1 MGVRKEDSP
10 DPYGPSSP
18 QALGNIL
25 AYLSDAK
32 RKLRQVVWI
41 NLREEVVLVCD
52 GHMHSLWPPGP
63 TLPPEQLEVSK
74 VSGLLHGLHRRHSG
88 VKRDKGEKPE
98 GLVFLLF
105 GCWS

>member
-1 MGVRKEDSP
+1 MSP
-10 DPYGPSSP
+10 RPLSRS

-41 NLREEVVLVCD
+41 NLREEVVLECD

-63 TLPPEQLEVSK
+63 TLAPEQLEVRFLAFF
-74 VSGLLHGLHRRHSG
+74 VVCVGVTQGARGLCSCCMDGG
-88 VKRDKGEKPE
+88 AEA
-98 GLVFLLF
+98 
-105 GCWS
+105 